1 MFLASFLFFSFSF
14 LVGRLAIPCICG
26 PNLFGVCCY
35 LLLMKHLRFRSA
47 MLTPPFTAAPGTV
60 YLFALFS
67 FKSMILSPSSFQ
79 AAAVFKKHRFFLVS
93 LGKLRVWTV
102 SPWTLPY

>member
-1 MFLASFLFFSFSF
+1 MCV
-14 LVGRLAIPCICG
+14 LV
-26 PNLFGVCCY
+26 Y
-35 LLLMKHLRFRSA
+35 LSLMKDLRFRSA

-79 AAAVFKKHRFFLVS
+79 AAAVFKKHRFFLFLYACSEHVIVG
-93 LGKLRVWTV
+93 LYKGLLMWRWRVERGKKVLR
-102 SPWTLPY
+102 LCCIA